1 MLYFTKTTIINDAA
15 NVCVKDGLW
24 KADGSRGKKFVV
36 KWSDEL
42 YVDDEHCPRL
52 LKKTAYK
59 AAVLASATVTLPA
72 AQTVSATESNLFRIV
87 LYIRLRNNNSSMYS
101 NQWTFKGKPFVVE
114 FKGGTS
120 AQDLK
125 DPIENPTTYLRSF
138 KDFPV
143 NLCATAQQPGKEVS
157 QPTYATVTVPF
168 AEVPK
173 VVDVWSDPVVK
184 DKSYIHYHINL
195 FQDSSEI
202 FLHNVTFTIGDSES
216 PAMNVL
222 IKAPAEFNKDNRT
235 YYLRGT
241 DIIPFLLRGN
251 TRVPVASMPVTNFDC
266 YVDVK
271 EMTYS
276 ISFDCHGGQYSNA
289 GKLTTTIPIEVV
301 ADVN

>member
-1 MLYFTKTTIINDAA
+1 MKKLFSMVFWATALVVGLSLVACGGDEPESNISKAPEIKTKVTDDYVTIEAVGEGDVKLYF
-15 NVCVKDGLW
+15 
-24 KADGSRGKKFVV
+24 
-36 KWSDEL
+36 
-42 YVDDEHCPRL
+42 
-52 LKKTAYK
+52 
-59 AAVLASATVTLPA
+59 
-72 AQTVSATESNLFRIV
+72 
-87 LYIRLRNNNSSMYS
+87 
-101 NQWTFKGKPFVVE
+101 
-114 FKGGTS
+114 

-184 DKSYIHYHINL
+184 DKPYIHYHINL